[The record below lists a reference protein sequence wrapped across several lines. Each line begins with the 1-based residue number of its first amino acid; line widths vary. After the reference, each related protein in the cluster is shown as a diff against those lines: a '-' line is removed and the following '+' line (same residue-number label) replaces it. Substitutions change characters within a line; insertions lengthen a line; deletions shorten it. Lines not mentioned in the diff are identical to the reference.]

1 MKVAAIYIPAQ
12 DWDAVDALPQAW
24 GQPPTGWRYAKRLV
38 LENETPHERRSEP
51 VEIDVDFPDRQI
63 TDLAREVRVAR
74 VDGDAGP
81 ITEVPSQVYSIA
93 REDEILRCRLF
104 FLADVLAQ
112 SATTYLVLYGN
123 PGAPELDYDT
133 DLAVSGEGY
142 ALEVEN
148 GHYRAVLGEMN
159 GNWKDH
165 YSKTGPAELVNRH
178 GHGVEGTIHWGP
190 DWSDERV
197 GRYRLT
203 NWDGPPMFD
212 YDVIRGPVCVRIRR
226 WGHPILSLGPQVGR
240 PHKVMATV
248 TYSFWAGQPY
258 VIMESNL
265 EVLEDVHFRD
275 CRNDEFVIGE
285 DLAERA
291 WMGADGEIGFG
302 SRGWKSEDP
311 RWMTHFN
318 RETGEGF
325 GSVHLEFENTNPNWP
340 QPSHAGFSHTGT
352 WVRYPVQ
359 HAAMRAGDHVYE
371 KNAYV
376 LHRFEEGGEHAGLAD
391 LVGHQQRLLHPVT
404 QGEAPP
410 APRTV
415 TLDNVMDALRATNE
429 FELYV
434 QGSPWGPGQLSFLDI
449 GVVREVAVD
458 GNDVRV
464 DIVMP
469 YAGRETWCSWFSDG
483 IEEQIRGRLRDVG
496 NVEVRLVREPKWTPQ
511 QMSDRARRTIGTA
524 ADV

>member
-1 MKVAAIYIPAQ
+1 
-12 DWDAVDALPQAW
+12 
-24 GQPPTGWRYAKRLV
+24 
-38 LENETPHERRSEP
+38 
-51 VEIDVDFPDRQI
+51 
-63 TDLAREVRVAR
+63 
-74 VDGDAGP
+74 
-81 ITEVPSQVYSIA
+81 
-93 REDEILRCRLF
+93 
-104 FLADVLAQ
+104 
-112 SATTYLVLYGN
+112 
-123 PGAPELDYDT
+123 
-133 DLAVSGEGY
+133 
-142 ALEVEN
+142 
-148 GHYRAVLGEMN
+148 
-159 GNWKDH
+159 
-165 YSKTGPAELVNRH
+165 
-178 GHGVEGTIHWGP
+178 
-190 DWSDERV
+190 
-197 GRYRLT
+197 
-203 NWDGPPMFD
+203 
-212 YDVIRGPVCVRIRR
+212 
-226 WGHPILSLGPQVGR
+226 
-240 PHKVMATV
+240 
-248 TYSFWAGQPY
+248 
-258 VIMESNL
+258 
-265 EVLEDVHFRD
+265 
-275 CRNDEFVIGE
+275 
-285 DLAERA
+285 
-291 WMGADGEIGFG
+291 
-302 SRGWKSEDP
+302 
-311 RWMTHFN
+311 MTHFN

-469 YAGRETWCSWFSDG
+469 YAGRETWYSWFSDG

-524 ADV
+524 DDV